1 MSPGKTDPCKG
12 TWQNYNWG
20 ADCPLRNEQTNEGG
34 HRILTWTCPIFV
46 LFGPPQKSGLWIQS
60 FGWSHV
66 LSPFI
71 LIWTNLTTFK
81 CLFQAFCTI
90 CSSLAGITF
99 PPCAFSLSCN
109 NLAPFWVRHRFGLG
123 HVYAWIMLTKSD
135 SGRGGNSFGGV
146 WHFSEAKRET
156 KRNSCKKIQTSY
168 TPSWT
173 CNRKPLRSPR
183 KTHSSPF
190 SVAPREFADKLSSW
204 AAFWPGPPFSTVL
217 GVKMLAK
224 CQQQCPASVFLSR
237 SEEVRCGNR
246 SRDGTSS

>member
-46 LFGPPQKSGLWIQS
+46 LFEPPQKSGLWIQS

-90 CSSLAGITF
+90 CNSLAGITF

-135 SGRGGNSFGGV
+135 SGRGGNSFGGG
-146 WHFSEAKRET
+146 HDTFQKRSGKRREIAAKRYKPVTRHRGHATENPSAAPGKPT
-156 KRNSCKKIQTSY
+156 PHPFLWHLANSQT
-168 TPSWT
+168 
-173 CNRKPLRSPR
+173 N
-183 KTHSSPF
+183 
-190 SVAPREFADKLSSW
+190 
-204 AAFWPGPPFSTVL
+204 
-217 GVKMLAK
+217 
-224 CQQQCPASVFLSR
+224 CPAELPFGLVRRFPLSW
-237 SEEVRCGNR
+237 VWKC
-246 SRDGTSS
+246 